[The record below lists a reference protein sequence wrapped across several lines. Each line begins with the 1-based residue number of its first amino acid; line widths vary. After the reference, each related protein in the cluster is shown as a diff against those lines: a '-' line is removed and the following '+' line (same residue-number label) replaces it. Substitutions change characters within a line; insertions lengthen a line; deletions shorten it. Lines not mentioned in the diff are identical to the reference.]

1 MTRLTQ
7 SRRRFLETATAVG
20 VLGNAAA
27 LAGAQTQ
34 TFRLGGVTEA
44 WQGRAPSSIEGEAN
58 PTLQLQAGQDY
69 AIVWENVDGQPH
81 NVAILDANENELV
94 GTQIIS
100 GQGQTQT
107 LEFTATEEMAE
118 YYCAVH
124 PNSMRGAVEI
134 GEGGGDGG
142 GGGEDG
148 GGGGED
154 GGGDGGDGDEDPEQ
168 GGDGDEASDQPGVT
182 DVLLTDAGW
191 RDPQTGRQGG
201 PQEEIRQMVALPTDS
216 PVASEEVGCTTQGTE
231 EYDRYTAV
239 VVSKD
244 PIRSDRAHRLLDLHA
259 VEVDLLAQSSMNQG
273 VYGSRYTV
281 DDCFNAPY
289 VRAGLASTSRSDLDA
304 FLSDSLVGPDALDW
318 LVGQLSG

>member
-7 SRRRFLETATAVG
+7 SRRRFLETAAAVG

-81 NVAILDANENELV
+81 NVAILDASENEIV
-94 GTQIIS
+94 GTEIIS
-100 GQGQTQT
+100 GQGETQT

-124 PNSMRGAVEI
+124 PNSMRGDVEI

-142 GGGEDG
+142 DG
-148 GGGGED
+148 
-154 GGGDGGDGDEDPEQ
+154 GGGDGGDGGEDPEQ
-168 GGDGDEASDQPGVT
+168 QGDGEDASDQPEVT
-182 DVLLTDAGW
+182 DVLLTDDGW
-191 RDPQTGRQGG
+191 RNPQAGRQGG

-231 EYDRYTAV
+231 KYDRYTAV

-244 PIRSDRAHRLLDLHA
+244 AIRSNRSQRLLDLHA
-259 VEVDLLAQSSMNQG
+259 VEVDLLAQRPMGQG
-273 VYGSRYTV
+273 VYGTQYTV

-289 VRAGLASTSRSDLDA
+289 VRAGLASASRSDLDA
-304 FLSDSLVGPDALDW
+304 FLSDSLVGPDAFEW
-318 LVGQLSG
+318 LVNQLSG